1 MRNQD
6 NLRIETLLDG
16 FESKWLR
23 DEGEF
28 YREFTNLKSGNYVFR
43 VRILNEQ
50 DFVLDEELLRFEITR
65 PWYLSFWAWLAYAL
79 VFLIIVITLYR
90 FSAIQNEKEKE
101 ALVLQK
107 EQELEDQKAKSGQVI
122 NELRNRRLKDEIVH
136 KNKELASAT
145 MHLVQKAKVLQG
157 VRDVLKQLDPSDE
170 AQAKKEIRQIIKTI
184 NNDIKLDKTWQQF
197 ERHFDQVHVDFL
209 RRLRDEF
216 PSLTPNDQKLCAY
229 LRMNLTTKE
238 IATIMN
244 ISIRGV
250 EISRYRLRKK
260 LELNTD
266 VNLTEYIL
274 KL

>member
-1 MRNQD
+1 
-6 NLRIETLLDG
+6 
-16 FESKWLR
+16 
-23 DEGEF
+23 
-28 YREFTNLKSGNYVFR
+28 V
-43 VRILNEQ
+43 
-50 DFVLDEELLRFEITR
+50 VL
-65 PWYLSFWAWLAYAL
+65 
-79 VFLIIVITLYR
+79 TLYKI
-90 FSAIQNEKEKE
+90 SSIQNEKEKE

-107 EQELEDQKAKSGQVI
+107 EMELEDQKAKSGQVI

-157 VRDVLKQLDPSDE
+157 IRDVLKQLDIADE
-170 AQAKKEIRQIIKTI
+170 DVTKKEIRNIIKTI

-209 RRLRDEF
+209 KRLRDQF
-216 PSLTPNDQKLCAY
+216 PKLTPNDQKLCAY

-244 ISIRGV
+244 ISVRGV

-260 LELNTD
+260 LALDTE

-274 KL
+274 NL